1 MAENRRPRFETIE
14 THSSDQI
21 ADLTAE
27 LEPALAEFA
36 QAYIRRIPDQYVA
49 ALPDEVVF
57 AELRSVFALLLVR
70 KPGTITV
77 RVFNPDQDSDG
88 YDPGATVVDIVVD
101 DSPFLIDSV
110 HAAIEENGHTVT
122 LGAHAVMAIER
133 DSAGRLIDVGHARS
147 SERRE
152 SVQHYVLDSALS
164 DAECTA
170 LRAQLESVLEDVRA
184 AVRDFKPM
192 LDGAID
198 RMIELAGQGEAFYG
212 PQTVAEA
219 IEFLEWLRELNFVF
233 LGYREYDVV
242 EVEGEPGLVTDPGSG
257 LGILSD
263 TELSKYSTPVPI
275 SSLSDELQQRY
286 REGFLLVVA
295 KTNRR
300 STVHRP
306 ARMDYVGIR
315 KIGPDGSVVG
325 EARLLGLFTSH
336 ALMSEPSSIPVLSGK
351 LADVLEDEDLIEG
364 SHDYRAAVR
373 LFNSFP
379 QADLWSMP
387 VEAIKAAIEGL
398 LLVESREQVR
408 VFVSP
413 DLLSRSV
420 SLMVVLPRDRF
431 SDAIRRRLQTYF
443 LERFGGSSV
452 DYQLTLGEDG
462 TARIHFRVWV
472 EGPVPDVPFDELE
485 QAVVDM
491 SRIWDDGVRE
501 HLRHLTGDAEALLR
515 KWSPRLPEYYKT
527 STSLPIA
534 AGDIRQLQDLDS
546 SEKSLAV
553 GIQNDPREG
562 DGLTRVGVYTS
573 DGRLE
578 LSRILPVLEAAGL
591 RIVEE
596 VPTRVGDNGIGLFI
610 HDIGV
615 LGPDRQM
622 LDVEL
627 CGSRL
632 KASIEAG
639 LTGQVEPDSLDRLV
653 VLTSLTH
660 QQVGILR
667 TYRIYRRRVE
677 SPFTEKYT
685 NDTLVAHPRIS
696 ELLVELFER
705 RFDPGQQGA
714 DWGDIEAEL
723 LALLDEVSSLEEDRI
738 LRGFFETIMATVR
751 TNAYKPGRESLSL
764 KLWSA
769 AVPGMPD
776 PKPLYEIFVLA
787 PEVEGIHLRG
797 GRIARGGIRW
807 SDRREDYRAEVL
819 GLMKAQMT
827 KNALIVAT
835 GAKGGFVLRGAG
847 DETDPGGLMPRA
859 YRIFIEGLLDITD
872 NLVGGEVVPPPDV
885 RRHDDDDPYLVVAAD
900 RGTATL
906 SDTANEISASYGFWL
921 RDAFASGGSEGYD
934 HKALGITAMGA
945 WESVKRHFADISID
959 VERAPISVVGIGDM
973 SGDVFGNGMLQ
984 SPHLRLVAAFDHRHI
999 FVDPDPDPAVAFAER
1014 RRLFEMSR
1022 SSWHDYDRSLLS
1034 HGGGVWSRRAKRI
1047 DLSDEMREALVTDQA
1062 SLTPDQLISVILKA
1076 PVDLLWNGG
1085 IGTYVKSTAETHAD
1099 CLDRAND
1106 QVRVDAS
1113 ELRCSV
1119 VGEGG
1124 NLGFTQRGR
1133 IEYALG
1139 GGRINTD
1146 FIDNSG
1152 GVDCS
1157 DREVNLKILLGL
1169 AEEAGELDPD
1179 DRAALV
1185 FAATRSVTD
1194 RVLQDNRDQALV
1206 LSQDEEW
1213 SKSNLDAY
1221 EELMRTLERHGLL
1234 DRKLESLPGSEEMS
1248 ERGRDGLG
1256 MTRPELAV
1264 LLAYSKQDLKGALI
1278 DSDVLDSPDLVD
1290 EILAYFPEEVS
1301 ERFAHLAWSHPLRRE
1316 ILAAVL
1322 ASRVLND
1329 QGITFV
1335 NRLVVETGANRH
1347 RVVSAYR
1354 AAHQLVGADERWAMV
1369 ETLDA
1374 TVDPGLTR
1382 QMLDAIDWL
1391 VESVTRWYLAGDR
1404 QIPDRDQLAADHR
1417 DFAELESYLRESP
1430 RWAEESTAE
1439 LAVLTEAGVAE
1450 ELARRHAHHDE
1461 LVHAPDIIQLARTY
1475 RRGIGEIALLF
1486 GLIGR
1491 MYRLEWLERQVD
1503 AVAASSKWQKWAARS
1518 VMSDLISLRRDLA
1531 ERVLTAGVGLSVED
1545 ALETYRRDR
1554 AERHTRLDEF
1564 MQSVAQE
1571 GTSSLD
1577 PLLVAARQ
1585 IRALGG

>member
-1 MAENRRPRFETIE
+1 
-14 THSSDQI
+14 
-21 ADLTAE
+21 
-27 LEPALAEFA
+27 
-36 QAYIRRIPDQYVA
+36 VA
-49 ALPDEVVF
+49 ALPNEAVF
-57 AELRSVFALLLVR
+57 AELRSVFDFMVVR
-70 KPGTITV
+70 QPEAITV
-77 RVFNPDQDSDG
+77 RVFNPDEVSDG

-101 DSPFLIDSV
+101 DSPFLVDSV
-110 HAAIEENGHTVT
+110 HAAIEESGHTVT
-122 LGAHAVMAIER
+122 LDAHAVMAIER
-133 DSAGRLIDVGHARS
+133 DSAGRLIDVGHPRS

-152 SVQHYVLDSALS
+152 SVQHYVLDKALS
-164 DAECTA
+164 DVECTA
-170 LRAQLESVLEDVRA
+170 LRARVVSVLEDVRA
-184 AVRDFKPM
+184 AFRDFKPM
-192 LDGAID
+192 LEGAID
-198 RMIELAGQGEAFYG
+198 RMIELARQGTVRYGQE
-212 PQTVAEA
+212 TVDEA
-219 IEFLEWLRELNFVF
+219 IEFLKWLRGLNFVF

-242 EVEGEPGLVTDPGSG
+242 EVEGEPRLHTDPASG

-263 TELSKYSTPVPI
+263 AEGSKYSTPVPI
-275 SSLSDELQQRY
+275 SSLSEDLQQRY

-336 ALMSEPSSIPVLSGK
+336 ALMAEPSSIPILSGK
-351 LADVLEDEDLIEG
+351 LAEVLKDEDLIEG

-387 VEAIKAAIEGL
+387 VEAIKSAIEGL
-398 LLVESREQVR
+398 LLNESREHVR

-420 SLMVVLPRDRF
+420 SLMVVLPKDRF
-431 SDAIRRRLQTYF
+431 SAAIRLRLQTYF

-452 DYQLTLGEDG
+452 DYQLALVEGG
-462 TARIHFRVWV
+462 TARIHFTVWV

-491 SRIWDDGVRE
+491 SRTWDDRVSD
-501 HLRHLTGDAEALLR
+501 HLKRLSGDEVALLK
-515 KWSPRLPEYYKT
+515 KWSPLLPEYYKT
-527 STSLPIA
+527 STGLPVA
-534 AGDIRQLQDLDS
+534 AGDICQLEDLDS
-546 SEKSLAV
+546 SEKGLAV
-553 GIQNDPREG
+553 GIQNDSEG
-562 DGLTRVGVYTS
+562 GLTRVAVYTS

-596 VPTRVGDNGIGLFI
+596 VPTRVGDDGIGLYI
-610 HDIGV
+610 HDVGV

-632 KASIEAG
+632 KACIEAG
-639 LTGQVEPDSLDRLV
+639 LTGQVEPDSLDRLL
-653 VLTSLTH
+653 VLTNLTH
-660 QQVGILR
+660 HQVGILR
-667 TYRIYRRRVE
+667 TYRIYRRRVG
-677 SPFTEKYT
+677 SGFTEQYT
-685 NDTLVAHPRIS
+685 NDTLVAQPRIS
-696 ELLVELFER
+696 ELLIELFER
-705 RFDPGQQGA
+705 RFDPGQRGA
-714 DWGDIEAEL
+714 DWGDIESEL
-723 LALLDEVSSLEEDRI
+723 LALLDEVSSLEADQI
-738 LRGFFETIMATVR
+738 LRGFFEMIMATVR
-751 TNAYKPGRESLSL
+751 TNAYKPGRKSLSL

-769 AVPGMPD
+769 AIPGMPD
-776 PKPLYEIFVLA
+776 PKPLYEIFVMA

-835 GAKGGFVLRGAG
+835 GAKGGFVLRGVA
-847 DETDPGGLMPRA
+847 DEPEPGSVMPRA
-859 YRIFIEGLLDITD
+859 YRTFVEGLLDVTD
-872 NLVGGEVVPPPDV
+872 NLVGGEVVSPPHV
-885 RRHDDDDPYLVVAAD
+885 RRHDHDDPYLVVAAD
-900 RGTATL
+900 RGTAAL

-921 RDAFASGGSEGYD
+921 RDAFASGGSVGYD
-934 HKALGITAMGA
+934 HKALGITAKGA
-945 WESVKRHFADISID
+945 WESVKRHFADRSVD
-959 VERAPISVVGIGDM
+959 VERTPISVVGIGDM
-973 SGDVFGNGMLQ
+973 SGDVFGNGMLE
-984 SPHLRLVAAFDHRHI
+984 SPHLKLVAAFDHRHI
-999 FVDPDPDPAVAFAER
+999 FVDPDPDPAAAFDER
-1014 RRLFEMSR
+1014 RRLFGLSR
-1022 SSWHDYDRSLLS
+1022 SSWDDYDRSLLS
-1034 HGGGVWSRRAKRI
+1034 TGGGVWSREAKRI
-1047 DLSDEMREALVTDQA
+1047 DLSDEARRALETDA
-1062 SLTPDQLISVILKA
+1062 SSVTPDQLISVILKA

-1085 IGTYVKSTAETHAD
+1085 IGTYVKSAAETHAD
-1099 CLDRAND
+1099 CSDRAND
-1106 QVRVDAS
+1106 QVRVDAT

-1169 AEEAGELDPD
+1169 AEEVGELDPGE
-1179 DRAALV
+1179 RAALI
-1185 FAATRSVTD
+1185 FAATGSVTD
-1194 RVLQDNRDQALV
+1194 RVLQDNHDQALV

-1221 EELMRTLERHGLL
+1221 EELMRTLERHELL

-1248 ERGRDGLG
+1248 ERGRDGRG

-1278 DSDVLDSPDLVD
+1278 DSDVLDSPDLVE
-1290 EILAYFPEEVS
+1290 EILAYFPDEAS
-1301 ERFAHLAWSHPLRRE
+1301 QRFAHLAWSHPLRRE
-1316 ILAAVL
+1316 ILATVL
-1322 ASRVLND
+1322 ASRVVND

-1335 NRLVVETGANRH
+1335 NRLVVETGANRPG
-1347 RVVSAYR
+1347 VVSAYR
-1354 AAHQLVGADERWAMV
+1354 AARQLVGADERWAMV

-1404 QIPDRDQLAADHR
+1404 QIPDRDQLEVDHR
-1417 DFAELESYLRESP
+1417 DFAELESHLRESP
-1430 RWAEESTAE
+1430 GWAEDATAE
-1439 LAVLTEAGVAE
+1439 IAVLTEAGVAE
-1450 ELARRHAHHDE
+1450 ELARRHAHHDD
-1461 LVHAPDIIQLARTY
+1461 LVHAPDIIELARTFG
-1475 RRGIGEIALLF
+1475 RGVAEVAVLF

-1491 MYRLEWLERQVD
+1491 VYRLEWLERQVD
-1503 AVAASSKWQKWAARS
+1503 DVAVSSKWQKWAARS
-1518 VMSDLISLRRDLA
+1518 VMSELIRLRRELA
-1531 ERVLTAGVGLSVED
+1531 EKVLIAGIGMSVED
-1545 ALETYRRDR
+1545 ALETYRQDR

-1564 MQSVAQE
+1564 MQTVAQE

>member
-1 MAENRRPRFETIE
+1 
-14 THSSDQI
+14 
-21 ADLTAE
+21 
-27 LEPALAEFA
+27 
-36 QAYIRRIPDQYVA
+36 
-49 ALPDEVVF
+49 
-57 AELRSVFALLLVR
+57 
-70 KPGTITV
+70 
-77 RVFNPDQDSDG
+77 
-88 YDPGATVVDIVVD
+88 
-101 DSPFLIDSV
+101 
-110 HAAIEENGHTVT
+110 
-122 LGAHAVMAIER
+122 
-133 DSAGRLIDVGHARS
+133 
-147 SERRE
+147 
-152 SVQHYVLDSALS
+152 
-164 DAECTA
+164 
-170 LRAQLESVLEDVRA
+170 
-184 AVRDFKPM
+184 
-192 LDGAID
+192 
-198 RMIELAGQGEAFYG
+198 MIELAERGEVRYG
-212 PQTVAEA
+212 ADTVAEA

-233 LGYREYDVV
+233 LGFREYDVV
-242 EVEGEPGLVTDPGSG
+242 EVDGEPSLVTLPDSG

-263 TELSKYSTPVPI
+263 AGQSRFSTPVPI
-275 SSLSDELQQRY
+275 SSLSEDLQHRY

-300 STVHRP
+300 STVHRH

-336 ALMSEPSSIPVLSGK
+336 ALMTEPSSIPILSSK
-351 LADVLEDEDLIEG
+351 LAEVLEDEDLMEG

-398 LLVESREQVR
+398 LLVESREDVR
-408 VFVSP
+408 LFVSP

-420 SLMVVLPRDRF
+420 SLMVVLPKDRF
-431 SDAIRRRLQTYF
+431 SAAIRHRLQDYF

-452 DYQLTLGEDG
+452 DYQLTLGENG
-462 TARIHFRVWV
+462 TARIHFRVWI

-485 QAVVDM
+485 HTVVDM
-491 SRIWDDGVRE
+491 SRTWEDRVGD
-501 HLRHLTGDAEALLR
+501 HLKHLTSDAPALLR
-515 KWSPRLPEYYKT
+515 KWSSLLPEYYKT
-527 STSLPIA
+527 STSLPVA
-534 AGDIRQLQDLDS
+534 ARDICRLQDLDS
-546 SEKSLAV
+546 SSKSLAV
-553 GIQNDPREG
+553 GIQNDPG
-562 DGLTRVGVYTS
+562 DGEGLTRVAVYTS

-596 VPTRVGDNGIGLFI
+596 VPTRVGDNGRGLFI
-610 HDIGV
+610 HDVGV
-615 LGPDRQM
+615 LGLDSEM

-627 CGSRL
+627 CGPRL
-632 KASIEAG
+632 RACIEAG
-639 LTGQVEPDSLDRLV
+639 LVGEVEPDSLDRLV
-653 VLTSLTH
+653 LLTHLTH

-667 TYRIYRRRVE
+667 TYRIYRRRVGSGFSE
-677 SPFTEKYT
+677 SYT
-685 NDTLVAHPRIS
+685 NDTLVANPRIS

-705 RFDPGQQGA
+705 RFDPAQQDM
-714 DWGDIEAEL
+714 DWGDIESEL
-723 LALLDEVSSLEEDRI
+723 LALLDDVLSLEEDRI
-738 LRGFFETIMATVR
+738 LRGFYETIMATVR

-787 PEVEGIHLRG
+787 SEVEGIHLRG

-827 KNALIVAT
+827 KNALIVPT
-835 GAKGGFVLRGAG
+835 GAKGGFVLRRATDDSDHG
-847 DETDPGGLMPRA
+847 DVMPRA
-859 YRIFIEGLLDITD
+859 YRIFVGGLLDVTD
-872 NLVGGEVVPPPDV
+872 NLVAGEVVPPPHV
-885 RRHDDDDPYLVVAAD
+885 RRHDGDDPYLVVAAD
-900 RGTATL
+900 RGTARL
-906 SDTANEISASYGFWL
+906 SDTANAISAEYGFWL
-921 RDAFASGGSEGYD
+921 RDAFASGGSDGYD
-934 HKALGITAMGA
+934 HKALGITAKGA
-945 WESVKRHFADISID
+945 WESVKRHFADMSID
-959 VERAPISVVGIGDM
+959 VDRSTISVVGIGDM

-984 SPHLRLVAAFDHRHI
+984 SPNLKLVAAFDHRHI
-999 FVDPDPDPAVAFAER
+999 FVDPDPDPVTAFEER
-1014 RRLFEMSR
+1014 RRLFQLPR
-1022 SSWHDYDRSLLS
+1022 SSWHDYDRSLIS
-1034 HGGGVWSRRAKRI
+1034 KGGGVWSRRAKRME
-1047 DLSDEMREALVTDQA
+1047 LSAEMRSALQA
-1062 SLTPDQLISVILKA
+1062 DASHLTPDQMISVILRA

-1085 IGTYVKSTAETHAD
+1085 IGTYVKSSAESHAD
-1099 CLDRAND
+1099 CFDRAND
-1106 QVRVDAS
+1106 PVRVDAA

-1169 AEEAGELDPD
+1169 AEEAGELDPGA
-1179 DRAALV
+1179 RAALV
-1185 FAATRSVTD
+1185 FAATGSVTE
-1194 RVLQDNRDQALV
+1194 RVLQDNYDQALV

-1213 SKSNLDAY
+1213 SRTNLDAY
-1221 EELMRTLERHGLL
+1221 EELMRTLERHDLL

-1248 ERGRDGLG
+1248 ERARDGQGL
-1256 MTRPELAV
+1256 TRPELAV
-1264 LLAYSKQDLKGALI
+1264 LLAYSKEDLKAALI
-1278 DSDVLDSPDLVD
+1278 DSDVLDSPDLL
-1290 EILAYFPEEVS
+1290 EELLSYFPDEAS
-1301 ERFAHLAWSHPLRRE
+1301 ERLAHIAWSHPLRTE
-1316 ILAAVL
+1316 ILATIL

-1335 NRLVVETGANRH
+1335 NRLVVETGANRPL
-1347 RVVSAYR
+1347 VVSAYR
-1354 AAHQLVGADERWAMV
+1354 AARQLVGADERWAMV
-1369 ETLDA
+1369 DSLDA
-1374 TVDPGLTR
+1374 TVDPEVTR
-1382 QMLDAIDWL
+1382 QLLEAIDWL

-1404 QIPDRDQLAADHR
+1404 RVPDREQLASDHR
-1417 DFAELESYLRESP
+1417 DFLELEAHLREAP
-1430 RWAEESTAE
+1430 RHVWAEDATEE
-1439 LAVLTEAGVAE
+1439 LALLTAAGVAE

-1461 LVHAPDIIQLARTY
+1461 LVHAPDIIELGRTFG
-1475 RRGIGEIALLF
+1475 RTLEEVALLF
-1486 GLIGR
+1486 GHIGKA
-1491 MYRLEWLERQVD
+1491 YRLEWLERQID

-1518 VMSDLISLRRDLA
+1518 IKSDLIDLRRELA
-1531 ERVLTAGVGLSVED
+1531 EKVLIAGIGLGVEE
-1545 ALETYRRDR
+1545 ALATYRGERV
-1554 AERHTRLDEF
+1554 ERHRRLEEF